1 MYPIGRTSRRRR
13 NRRGIT
19 LPLVAL
25 MLVGVCGFVAL
36 AVDVGR
42 IAVARSQA
50 QAAADVAAMAGAR
63 SLNGVQPQ
71 DVSTATGNAVSAAA
85 GITVLGQTVTAANV
99 AVTHGTYRYDP
110 VAQTFTPQTTLNAGE
125 LYNLTKVD
133 LTLQCPTTFARS
145 FGVNTFNITTTA
157 TAAHRPR
164 DVIVLLDYSGSMNV
178 ESDLWNAFYAYD
190 NGMADPYN
198 PNNTSNNAETVY
210 PKFGHY
216 SSEKNY
222 SNYANYANLLSPAA
236 DAGNPLSGNAEI
248 GKCNISVPA
257 LGVPAMVNDFWSNAR
272 GQGAASAFAAVPD
285 SALDAYDQA
294 GGDKY
299 LRKNNSAGQPYAATV
314 ADLSNGNSGK
324 NTSFEANGYKQLSGT
339 NFLGYTQGPRYW
351 GKTFFIWPPD
361 PKNDWRSIYFG
372 TNDNTRLWNGYGAW
386 NDPPGNYTIN
396 YKAILAWIRSNPNAF
411 PPTLRSG
418 NILYYGSIPDDVPP
432 TAYVHTASNST
443 ITNQDQRFWKEYID
457 FVIGVWRDPWGNISH
472 PGSVNYGPDY
482 TYGTV
487 NVSPPPT
494 DGRYMNYVDNPK
506 RPRHRLWFGP
516 MTMVQYMI
524 SAGILP
530 GTAHDISTYPM
541 KVGIGGALLDIQNN
555 HPNDRVAMVLFNRP
569 QHTNDPA
576 GLGSFNTADTS
587 LSTDY
592 QRLLNDLWLPPN
604 SGTADVR
611 PWDANG
617 DQTPCAAPHFGSNTA
632 SHYGFMLA
640 YNQFSSSP
648 VLRALEAGGTNGG
661 GGRGGG
667 RRAAHDHLRDRRY
680 GQRHQHAG
688 RRLHQRRRRQL
699 VLPDPAGPAPQR
711 LRRLRLQRP
720 VPGRAERLQQ
730 RRRHPGH
737 PLGLHP
743 LLPEP
748 GLPGLRRAGPPC
760 ADPLPGLRVDLRDPL
775 VGPDLVGKPARLDR
789 LDRRHAVPQFTV
801 RPDRRLQVVH
811 RHARPALGQAPP
823 GVPHDHEQLDPDHPD
838 QVTAAGPRR
847 ARRGP
852 GGLISSRPSRRPCPP
867 SCRPAR
873 RPCPPSCRP
882 ARRPSGRGT

>member
-648 VLRALEAGGTNGG
+648 VLRALEAGGTNGVGGQGRVGAQRMIIYETDGMANVTSTPG
-661 GGRGGG
+661 GGFTNAGAGNSFYPIQPGQPLSGSDAFDSNALFRVVQNVCNNADGTPGTPSG
-667 RRAAHDHLRDRRY
+667 FTPYSPNQGYPGYAAP
-680 GQRHQHAG
+680 G
-688 RRLHQRRRRQL
+688 
-699 VLPDPAGPAPQR
+699 
-711 LRRLRLQRP
+711 RP
-720 VPGRAERLQQ
+720 VQIHCLA
-730 RRRHPGH
+730 
-737 PLGLHP
+737 
-743 LLPEP
+743 
-748 GLPGLRRAGPPC
+748 
-760 ADPLPGLRVDLRDPL
+760 
-775 VGPDLVGKPARLDR
+775 
-789 LDRRHAVPQFTV
+789 F
-801 RPDRRLQVVH
+801 
-811 RHARPALGQAPP
+811 
-823 GVPHDHEQLDPDHPD
+823 
-838 QVTAAGPRR
+838 
-847 ARRGP
+847 
-852 GGLISSRPSRRPCPP
+852 GLIFETPSWVQTSSVNLLGSIASIGGTRFPSSP
-867 SCRPAR
+867 SDPTDGYKWCT
-873 RPCPPSCRP
+873 
-882 ARRPSGRGT
+882 GTLAQRSAKLRQAFRTIMNNSIQITLIK